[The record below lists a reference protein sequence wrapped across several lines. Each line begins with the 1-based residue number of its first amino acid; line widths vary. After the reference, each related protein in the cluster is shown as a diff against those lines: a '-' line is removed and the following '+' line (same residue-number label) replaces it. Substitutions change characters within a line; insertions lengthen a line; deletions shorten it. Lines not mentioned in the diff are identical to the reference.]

1 MTGQFPHV
9 ISSCASPHSAGATA
23 LQPPES
29 AAPEDGLAG
38 ACLAALREAT
48 RQQHAQLDAGL
59 PVGRPGAT
67 LQDYALHA
75 VALSAWLQALGPY
88 LALGD
93 EGLSA
98 SFIGRDTQRLQ
109 ALRLDLEDAGG
120 TAWPEP
126 CAHTQA
132 TVTTAVAR
140 FPARQAAVAWGIGY
154 VVEGSQ
160 LGGQWL
166 YRRLLSPLAPHPL
179 RYLQG
184 SGPETGAR
192 WRTFLADMDRR
203 IRSPGDI
210 DAACAG
216 AQAAFE
222 GLQRRYGRWSL
233 AA

>member
-1 MTGQFPHV
+1 MPG
-9 ISSCASPHSAGATA
+9 TA
-23 LQPPES
+23 
-29 AAPEDGLAG
+29 AAG
-38 ACLAALREAT
+38 ACLAALRQST
-48 RQQHAQLDAGL
+48 GQQHAQLDSGL
-59 PVGRPGAT
+59 PVGRDGAT
-67 LQDYALHA
+67 LHDYAFHA
-75 VALSAWLQALGPY
+75 GALSAWLQALGPS

-93 EGLSA
+93 GGLQA
-98 SFIGRDTQRLQ
+98 LRIGMDTQRLQ
-109 ALRLDLEDAGG
+109 ALRLDLEDAAD

-126 CAHTQA
+126 CADTQA
-132 TVTTAVAR
+132 TVAAAVAR
-140 FPARQAAVAWGIGY
+140 FPARQAAVAWGIAY

-166 YRRLLSPLAPHPL
+166 YRRLVSPLAPHPL

-192 WRTFLADMDRR
+192 WRKFLAGLDHR

-222 GLQRRYGRWSL
+222 GLQRRYGPRSL